1 MRSLLA
7 ALVALLLFP
16 AAAFADIPFGQPG
29 PEPGCR
35 SRGRRHGQRHRG
47 PLPGWTVEASFT
59 AVQYGAPAFPTVED
73 GTRLGGGRNFFAGG
87 PSSAVS
93 SASQVIDVSRAA
105 PEIDGGRVTANLS
118 ALIGGYSAQDDAATV
133 SATPLDAAGA
143 VTTTIGPVT
152 PAERESV
159 SNLLPRTAA
168 FAVPAGT
175 RSIRVTVTATRAQGD
190 YNDGYVDNVS
200 LSLAGPPVAGQSV
213 GAKVVS
219 GRSWCGSA
227 GSSCL

>member
-16 AAAFADIPFGQPG
+16 AAAFADIPSGNLVQNPG
-29 PEPGCR
+29 AEAGAGATD
-35 SRGRRHGQRHRG
+35 SDTVA

-73 GTRLGGGRNFFAGG
+73 GTRLGGERNFFAGG

-133 SATPLDAAGA
+133 SATPLDAGGA
-143 VTTTIGPVT
+143 VTTIGPVT

-159 SNLLPRTAA
+159 SNLLPRT
-168 FAVPAGT
+168 
-175 RSIRVTVTATRAQGD
+175 RTATPARVRATA
-190 YNDGYVDNVS
+190 S
-200 LSLAGPPVAGQSV
+200 SRPRPRSV
-213 GAKVVS
+213 RRHG
-219 GRSWCGSA
+219 GSRA
-227 GSSCL
+227 RARRCRRHGCT